1 MCLIAIEE
9 LSVLEIISL
18 PLVELG
24 AKARIVSIAPSAEFG
39 DIDPLV
45 TQRLTDLG
53 FSEGMSI
60 TLLSRGL
67 LKRGPYAVRLGNLS
81 QFALRRPEA
90 AKIMCRVEE

>member
-1 MCLIAIEE
+1 MNKT
-9 LSVLEIISL
+9 SVV
-18 PLVELG
+18 PLTGLRPE
-24 AKARIVSIAPSAEFG
+24 AKAKIVSIVPSAEFG

-90 AKIMCRVEE
+90 AKIMCCVEE

>member
-1 MCLIAIEE
+1 MT
-9 LSVLEIISL
+9 SL
-18 PLVELG
+18 PLTDIKKG
-24 AKARIVSIAPSAEFG
+24 AQAQITHIAPSEAFG
-39 DIDPLV
+39 EIDPLV

-90 AKIMCRVEE
+90 AKIMCCVEE

>member
-1 MCLIAIEE
+1 MSVISIDNLENGGKAQIIAIT
-9 LSVLEIISL
+9 
-18 PLVELG
+18 
-24 AKARIVSIAPSAEFG
+24 PSAEFG
-39 DIDPLV
+39 EIDPLV

-67 LKRGPYAVRLGNLS
+67 LGRGPYAVRLGNLS

>member
-1 MCLIAIEE
+1 MLMTRN
-9 LSVLEIISL
+9 L
-18 PLVELG
+18 PLPHLPKG
-24 AKARIVSIAPSAEFG
+24 KKAQILSISPSAEFG

-53 FSEGMSI
+53 FSEGMRI
-60 TLLSRGL
+60 TLLSNGL
-67 LKRGPYAVRLGNLS
+67 LGRGPYAVRLGNLS

>member
-1 MCLIAIEE
+1 MSVISIDNLGNGGKAQIIAIT
-9 LSVLEIISL
+9 
-18 PLVELG
+18 
-24 AKARIVSIAPSAEFG
+24 PSAEFG
-39 DIDPLV
+39 EIDPLV

-67 LKRGPYAVRLGNLS
+67 LGRGPYAVRLGNLS

>member
-1 MCLIAIEE
+1 MNKT
-9 LSVLEIISL
+9 SVV
-18 PLVELG
+18 PLTGLRPE
-24 AKARIVSIAPSAEFG
+24 AKAKIVSIVPNAEFG

>member
-1 MCLIAIEE
+1 MNKT
-9 LSVLEIISL
+9 SVV
-18 PLVELG
+18 PLTGLRPE
-24 AKARIVSIAPSAEFG
+24 AKAKIVSIVPSAEFG

-67 LKRGPYAVRLGNLS
+67 LQRGPYAVRLGNLS

>member
-1 MCLIAIEE
+1 MTMNKICI
-9 LSVLEIISL
+9 V
-18 PLVELG
+18 PLTDLQPE
-24 AKARIVSIAPSAEFG
+24 AKANIVSIAPSAEFG

-90 AKIMCRVEE
+90 AKIMCCVEE

>member
-1 MCLIAIEE
+1 MNKT
-9 LSVLEIISL
+9 SVV
-18 PLVELG
+18 PLTGLRPE
-24 AKARIVSIAPSAEFG
+24 AKAKIVSIVPSAEFG

-45 TQRLTDLG
+45 TQRLTDLR

>member
-1 MCLIAIEE
+1 MSATDL
-9 LSVLEIISL
+9 L
-18 PLVELG
+18 PLSKLEKG
-24 AKARIVSIAPSAEFG
+24 ACATIVSIASSAEFG
-39 DIDPLV
+39 EIDPLV

-60 TLLSRGL
+60 TLLSCGL
-67 LKRGPYAVRLGNLS
+67 FKRGPYAVRLGNLS

>member
-1 MCLIAIEE
+1 MNKT
-9 LSVLEIISL
+9 SVV
-18 PLVELG
+18 PLTGLRPE
-24 AKARIVSIAPSAEFG
+24 AKAKIVSIVPSADAEFG

-90 AKIMCRVEE
+90 AKIMCCVEE

>member
-1 MCLIAIEE
+1 MLKVVS
-9 LSVLEIISL
+9 LSQ
-18 PLVELG
+18 VEPG

-90 AKIMCRVEE
+90 AKIMCRVKE

>member
-1 MCLIAIEE
+1 MNKT
-9 LSVLEIISL
+9 SVVPLNSL
-18 PLVELG
+18 RSE
-24 AKARIVSIAPSAEFG
+24 AKAKIVSIVPSAEFG

-67 LKRGPYAVRLGNLS
+67 LKSGPYAVRLGNLS

>member
-1 MCLIAIEE
+1 MNKICI
-9 LSVLEIISL
+9 V
-18 PLVELG
+18 PLTDLQPE
-24 AKARIVSIAPSAEFG
+24 AKANIVSIVPSAEFG

-45 TQRLTDLG
+45 IQRLTDLG

>member
-1 MCLIAIEE
+1 MNKT
-9 LSVLEIISL
+9 SVV
-18 PLVELG
+18 PLNGLRSE
-24 AKARIVSIAPSAEFG
+24 AKAKIVSIVPSAEFG

>member
-1 MCLIAIEE
+1 M
-9 LSVLEIISL
+9 LETISL
-18 PLVELG
+18 SQVELG

>member
-1 MCLIAIEE
+1 MNKT
-9 LSVLEIISL
+9 SVV
-18 PLVELG
+18 PLTGMRPE
-24 AKARIVSIAPSAEFG
+24 AKAKIVSIVPSAEFG

>member
-24 AKARIVSIAPSAEFG
+24 VKARIVSIVPSAEFG

>member
-1 MCLIAIEE
+1 MLKVVS
-9 LSVLEIISL
+9 LSQVKPS
-18 PLVELG
+18 

>member
-1 MCLIAIEE
+1 MNKT
-9 LSVLEIISL
+9 SVV
-18 PLVELG
+18 PLTGLRPE
-24 AKARIVSIAPSAEFG
+24 AKAKIVSIIPSAEFG

-90 AKIMCRVEE
+90 EKIMCCVEE

>member
-1 MCLIAIEE
+1 MNKT
-9 LSVLEIISL
+9 SVV
-18 PLVELG
+18 PLTGLRPE
-24 AKARIVSIAPSAEFG
+24 AKAKIVSIVPSAEFG

-53 FSEGMSI
+53 YSEGMSI

-67 LKRGPYAVRLGNLS
+67 LTRGPYAVRLGNLS

>member
-24 AKARIVSIAPSAEFG
+24 AKARIVSIVPSAEFG
-39 DIDPLV
+39 DIDLLG

>member
-1 MCLIAIEE
+1 MNKT
-9 LSVLEIISL
+9 SVVPLNSL
-18 PLVELG
+18 RSE
-24 AKARIVSIAPSAEFG
+24 AKAKIVSIVPSAEFG

>member
-1 MCLIAIEE
+1 MNKT
-9 LSVLEIISL
+9 SVV
-18 PLVELG
+18 PLTGLRPE
-24 AKARIVSIAPSAEFG
+24 AKAKIVSIVPSAEFG

>member
-1 MCLIAIEE
+1 MNNICI
-9 LSVLEIISL
+9 V
-18 PLVELG
+18 PLTDLQPE
-24 AKARIVSIAPSAEFG
+24 AKANIVSIAPSAEFG

-53 FSEGMSI
+53 FFEGMSI
-60 TLLSRGL
+60 TLLLRGL

>member
-1 MCLIAIEE
+1 MNKT
-9 LSVLEIISL
+9 SVV
-18 PLVELG
+18 PLTGLRSE
-24 AKARIVSIAPSAEFG
+24 AKAKIVSIVPSAEFG
-39 DIDPLV
+39 DMDPLV

>member
-24 AKARIVSIAPSAEFG
+24 AKAHIVSIVPSAEFG

-90 AKIMCRVEE
+90 AKIMCRVKE

>member
-1 MCLIAIEE
+1 MSVISIDNLGNGGKAQIIAIT
-9 LSVLEIISL
+9 
-18 PLVELG
+18 
-24 AKARIVSIAPSAEFG
+24 PSAEFG
-39 DIDPLV
+39 EIDPLV

>member
-24 AKARIVSIAPSAEFG
+24 VKARIVSIVPSAEFG

-45 TQRLTDLG
+45 TQRLADLG

>member
-1 MCLIAIEE
+1 MNNICI
-9 LSVLEIISL
+9 V
-18 PLVELG
+18 PLTDLQPE
-24 AKARIVSIAPSAEFG
+24 AKANIVSIAPSAEFG

-60 TLLSRGL
+60 MLLSRGL